1 MDFQWKKSKTDF
13 LWNICGDRETATLR
27 VHTNTPSFLQWKRR
41 KQEKGRVSQPDP
53 GLLMMYSL
61 LSDQGRERL
70 PQKNLLVTASQK
82 SWSWDKA
89 DVCPLLRT
97 ALGIINY
104 RDLRDF
110 INNFRHTDTKITFVF
125 LSKGLGFLRVKIL
138 LTVTGKE
145 RQTVQSEAQL
155 KVQAAACSG
164 PKELIPCWHGKMYHG
179 ASCLKTSSLFS
190 LHSMANKPMI
200 NVNIQPELSGASQWW
215 QENLCHARLSA

>member
-1 MDFQWKKSKTDF
+1 MQWQRDSHIKSTHKYSQLYPVEKKETGERTGEPAWPRTAHDVQPAVWPRQRKTP
-13 LWNICGDRETATLR
+13 T
-27 VHTNTPSFLQWKRR
+27 
-41 KQEKGRVSQPDP
+41 
-53 GLLMMYSL
+53 
-61 LSDQGRERL
+61 
-70 PQKNLLVTASQK
+70 KNLLVTASQK

-164 PKELIPCWHGKMYHG
+164 PEELIPCWHGKMYHG

-190 LHSMANKPMI
+190 LHSMSNKPMI